1 MKAEEVARVAAIY
14 ERDKDKIAEEKYQR
28 ERTAKRAELGAKTM
42 TSLVALAATM
52 ELGSDDIDA
61 AMGDKDD
68 PKAGLIALMAP

>member
-52 ELGSDDIDA
+52 ELGSDEIDA
-61 AMGDKDD
+61 AIDKDD
-68 PKAGLIALMAP
+68 PKAALIALMAP